1 MVVVEILWKPST
13 RPMKDELKNLVR
25 LHMKKNIDEAVYTEE
40 HQRVSKDIEEVREQ
54 KQRLEE
60 AENLRIGLKDRMDEI
75 IQIICERQGLLK
87 EFDDELFDVLVQ
99 RVVVVSPQHF
109 KFELKSGIVI
119 EEQTRGTKPAGQK
132 VC

>member
-25 LHMKKNIDEAVYTEE
+25 LHMKKNVDEAVYTEE

-54 KQRLEE
+54 KKRLEE

-75 IQIICERQGLLK
+75 IQILCERQALLK

-119 EEQTRGTKPAGQK
+119 EHHF
-132 VC
+132 